1 MAVSQC
7 TPSRADSKKSMRK
20 ALKKKAKAARKA
32 LKKQFKREK
41 RKSAAVGGVYYLRA
55 IEDIP
60 EIPYVNEMALVE
72 VPVDLLEHVPLKN
85 HERSESERLLRLE
98 RSIRNKG
105 YSSIQPVIARVGRK
119 GRWVVIDGG
128 HRTTAAKK
136 IAKEYWT
143 NLFGPKVR
151 TLTFLLFKT
160 DVSYARYMGE
170 PSPLSAEEI
179 DALDAEYETKVR
191 AGR

>member
-1 MAVSQC
+1 MATAQSVRLR
-7 TPSRADSKKSMRK
+7 TDAGKSMRK
-20 ALKKKAKAARKA
+20 ALKKKAKGARKA

-41 RKSAAVGGVYYLRA
+41 QKSVAAAGVYFLRA

-60 EIPYVNEMALVE
+60 EIPFLNDMALVE
-72 VPVDLLEHVPLKN
+72 VPVGLLDQVPLKN

-105 YSSIQPVIARVGRK
+105 YSSIQPIIARVGRK

-128 HRTTAAKK
+128 HRVTAAKK
-136 IAKEYWT
+136 VAKEYWT

-160 DVSYARYMGE
+160 NVSYARYMGA
-170 PSPLSAEEI
+170 PSPMSAEEI
-179 DALDAEYETKVR
+179 DALDAEHE
-191 AGR
+191 AGAA